1 MYGVITYLRNKLFD
15 CGFIEEKSHSVKIIS
30 VGNLRVGGT
39 GKTPFVEYLIKRLSP
54 HFNLAILSRG
64 YGRKTKGFILLNPH
78 HSASEVGDE
87 PLLLY
92 KRNPN
97 TLVAVCEDR
106 NKGVENILNLLP
118 ETNLI
123 ILDDAYQHRFI
134 NRDINILLTEYN
146 RPFFKDKVIPY
157 GRLREYAQGAKRAD
171 YIVITKCPPLS
182 ENQKQKFVS
191 KLKPLSNQKI
201 FFSNIVYK
209 QPYHIKNKENKIN
222 IKDYS
227 VILFTGIANN
237 SHIIEYLNSLTK
249 VIDTITFSDHHNFTS
264 KDKTQIIERYKTL
277 SQKNTIL
284 LTTEKDAMRLQNFET
299 DIYVLPI
306 DIEVHHYGKNNNLIE
321 NTIQEDVK

>member
-1 MYGVITYLRNKLFD
+1 M
-15 CGFIEEKSHSVKIIS
+15 
-30 VGNLRVGGT
+30 
-39 GKTPFVEYLIKRLSP
+39 
-54 HFNLAILSRG
+54 
-64 YGRKTKGFILLNPH
+64 
-78 HSASEVGDE
+78 
-87 PLLLY
+87 
-92 KRNPN
+92 
-97 TLVAVCEDR
+97 
-106 NKGVENILNLLP
+106 P

-171 YIVITKCPPLS
+171 YIVITKCPPLN

-277 SQKNTIL
+277 SQKDTIL

-306 DIEVHHYGKNNNLIE
+306 DIEVHQYGKNNNLIE